1 MCRNG
6 PVSSSRTGS
15 TPKTRVYQASLTDRS
30 VTVTATCEMAGMV
43 PEMATM
49 IVLCSLWRCLR
60 PQRYGEALPGN
71 FREASPGQR
80 VLKQELRHLRACKP
94 EGLRPRRPDIARMGV
109 FADIEVKLGVRRT
122 ATR

>member
-6 PVSSSRTGS
+6 PVSSSRTGP

-49 IVLCSLWRCLR
+49 VVLCSLWRLMTPQHYGPSLPRAAGAGEGFLR
-60 PQRYGEALPGN
+60 SRYGRHADVN
-71 FREASPGQR
+71 RRAYDR
-80 VLKQELRHLRACKP
+80 V
-94 EGLRPRRPDIARMGV
+94 
-109 FADIEVKLGVRRT
+109 VRIYHD
-122 ATR
+122 